1 LPHGDVILSNYLVL
15 SRLHPA
21 AEGCPNSE
29 ILTLWKSCGKRAGVE
44 SGRAMNP
51 DVESRSESRMKAN
64 G

>member
-1 LPHGDVILSNYLVL
+1 
-15 SRLHPA
+15 LHPA